1 MWNDGRDVPDLMAS
15 MCEYPKTEN
24 HPAFTLA
31 MRVNLADGSGGGGL
45 TRLIGS
51 EGEMKIGNDVLTVR
65 KHQLSKAPGYGG
77 WDSFDT
83 FPEAVQKEFER
94 AYKEKFQEI
103 RPQLTPPQEITYSV
117 PKGYDER
124 LEHFINFFDAIRN
137 GKPVVED
144 ASFGLRAAGPAL
156 ASNLSYFDQK
166 VIHWDPV
173 NMKQVNKA

>member
-1 MWNDGRDVPDLMAS
+1 MWKDGRDVPDLMTA

-45 TRLIGS
+45 TRLVGS
-51 EGEMKIGNDVLTVR
+51 EGEMEIGNGVLTVR
-65 KHQLSKAPGYGG
+65 KHQLPQAPGYGG

-83 FPEAVQKEFER
+83 FPQATQQEFEKI
-94 AYKEKFQEI
+94 YKEQYPEVRPEI
-103 RPQLTPPQEITYSV
+103 MPPQEMTFTV
-117 PKGYDER
+117 PKGYNER
-124 LEHFINFFDAIRN
+124 YDHFVNFFEAIRN

-156 ASNLSYFDQK
+156 ASNLSYFDK
-166 VIHWDPV
+166 KIVHWDPV
-173 NMKQVNKA
+173 NMKLLDKA